1 MRKPGLN
8 SSGQVLEA
16 QKLPP
21 VRVPVLVVLA
31 LALAFPACSPRSSAP
46 LKRDVAFLEDA
57 AKKLLEG
64 CILKAS
70 DGTPLYTPD
79 GKAHYAALWT
89 RDFASMVENAG
100 DLMPK
105 ENIEKCIDYL
115 IKGIRADGAVPD
127 RVQVDGRPVYAAGAP
142 ETPLGEPNIDNAQ
155 FLVFAVAS
163 YLDMVPTD
171 RQKFLYKKWSSPLQK
186 GMNYIPLAASG
197 LVWNDPAKPH
207 SPYGFTDT
215 VAKTG
220 ELFMESLLY
229 WRASKMLARWEG
241 IYGSEEGK
249 EAWAARARALE
260 KNIDS
265 LWDDKTGMFF
275 AASRD
280 CRQTDIWANAYAVYI
295 DFPLRDKKDQII
307 DWLVNNFD
315 RYVWKGQVRHLPKG
329 EYWGR
334 QLMPVEKERY
344 QNGAYWATPSGWVMW
359 ALCGRD
365 PALASRMF
373 RDLVEDFRISG
384 ICECINVGYR
394 QLTSYVNSATN
405 PLAAARGILW

>member
-1 MRKPGLN
+1 MIKPGF
-8 SSGQVLEA
+8 SGFRFGLFVLTA
-16 QKLPP
+16 LI
-21 VRVPVLVVLA
+21 LA
-31 LALAFPACSPRSSAP
+31 LALASCSSRPSRDASRMTLQLPIRDPTLKVGTAEAP
-46 LKRDVAFLEDA
+46 DARIKEDIAFLEEA
-57 AKKLLEG
+57 TKKLLEG
-64 CILKAS
+64 CIIKAS

-115 IKGIRADGAVPD
+115 IKGIREDGAVPD
-127 RVQVDGRPVYAAGAP
+127 RVQVDGHPVYAAGAP
-142 ETPLGEPNIDNAQ
+142 EIPLGEPNIDNAQ
-155 FLVFAVAS
+155 FLVFAVTS
-163 YLDMVPTD
+163 YLDMVRTD
-171 RQKFLYKKWSSPLQK
+171 RQKFLYRKWSSQLQK
-186 GMNYIPLAASG
+186 GMHYIPLAESG
-197 LVWNDPAKPH
+197 LVWNNPAKPH

-220 ELFMESLLY
+220 ELFMESLL
-229 WRASKMLARWEG
+229 
-241 IYGSEEGK
+241 I
-249 EAWAARARALE
+249 
-260 KNIDS
+260 NS

-295 DFPLRDKKDQII
+295 GFPLGDKKDRII

-329 EYWGR
+329 EYWER

-344 QNGAYWATPSGWVMW
+344 QNGAYWATPAGWVMR
-359 ALCGRD
+359 ALNERD
-365 PALASRMF
+365 PTLARRMF
-373 RDLVEDFRISG
+373 RDLVEDFRLSG
-384 ICECINVGYR
+384 ICECINVDYR
-394 QLTSYVNSATN
+394 QLASYVNSATN
-405 PLAAARGILW
+405 PLAAARWVFSSRVY